1 VEIGNGIWSFDRQK
15 CVGSGSLFARV
26 VSHKKLLPF
35 DISGV
40 PEYRPQVFPFLYGRK
55 SLQVVW
61 LTGLPIQR

>member
-1 VEIGNGIWSFDRQK
+1 
-15 CVGSGSLFARV
+15 